1 MLACGKLGS
10 GGERELRLFESVVV
24 VELRFKLADGIP
36 DMRNRERVGKY
47 SDWNIRQRFLGDA
60 CRERCGKHISD
71 AYDSGETLHDLL
83 SFFCFCCFDIVFIT
97 AFCRAVFLSA
107 DVGEIV
113 LAETLV
119 DFRDGVPASA
129 VLLDATLL
137 HVEINQVLLLL
148 ADLAKVMEER
158 PAVHVEGVLDVLQE
172 GAFACVGNM
181 VVDARVAGFGVR
193 DADGHLI
200 GLFEVGN

>member
-1 MLACGKLGS
+1 M
-10 GGERELRLFESVVV
+10 GG
-24 VELRFKLADGIP
+24 
-36 DMRNRERVGKY
+36 
-47 SDWNIRQRFLGDA
+47 
-60 CRERCGKHISD
+60 GKHISD

-113 LAETLV
+113 FAEPLV

-137 HVEINQVLLLL
+137 HVEINQVLLLTVRYYAFGRTDNGEFDKLGLDAAVVQTHGVSATVPMDEPL
-148 ADLAKVMEER
+148 AQVGGHFYVDVVVAHNIR
-158 PAVHVEGVLDVLQE
+158 VEWL
-172 GAFACVGNM
+172 
-181 VVDARVAGFGVR
+181 
-193 DADGHLI
+193 
-200 GLFEVGN
+200 